1 MNEEKELGV
10 LKEEEEL
17 KNLYRGRMERRQARV
32 DAHNV
37 SGRDRYTEIA
47 VSMTYLTSDELEILE
62 VFLIKRLNA
71 QRQALEAVLSVL

>member
-17 KNLYRGRMERRQARV
+17 KNLYRGRMERLQARIE
-32 DAHNV
+32 AHNV
-37 SGRDRYTEIA
+37 SGRDLYTELA
-47 VSMTYLTSDELEILE
+47 VSMAYLSPEELEILE

-71 QRQALEAVLSVL
+71 QRQALEAQLVVM